1 MSNNKPLVNFLL
13 LLIAIYLSSISQLFL
28 FDLFPNLISI
38 KKSSEFVTIGN
49 LWIGGIALDIMSLV
63 MFTLPSL
70 FLKKY
75 MSPLPIGIAFYILSL
90 PYGFPC
96 IFLNYQLLPIPLQ
109 SLIKVFEFILIMS
122 FHALCIWIVP
132 QWVDRYVHQANKK

>member
-75 MSPLPIGIAFYILSL
+75 MSPLHTFTTVWISMHIFELSITTNTVTK
-90 PYGFPC
+90 P
-96 IFLNYQLLPIPLQ
+96 NQ
-109 SLIKVFEFILIMS
+109 SI
-122 FHALCIWIVP
+122 
-132 QWVDRYVHQANKK
+132 